1 MIWTKPDANPSYY
14 KAADGIYRVIT
25 GRDVSV
31 ITYIDFMDG
40 NEFVRIQR
48 YHSSNEDTAESF
60 QPRKG
65 LRRIPKESYDLT
77 VSNIQKIL

>member
-1 MIWTKPDANPSYY
+1 MNWTRPDANPSYY
-14 KAADGIYRVIT
+14 RAADGIYRVIA
-25 GRDVSV
+25 GRDTSV

-48 YHSSNEDTAESF
+48 YHSSNEDTDEAF

-65 LRRIPKESYDLT
+65 LRRITKESYNLT
-77 VSNIQKIL
+77 VKDIQEIL